1 MILGEVFMR
10 KAGKIHEF
18 RIPAEEYM
26 VSDEK
31 GIQCEPAF
39 MKIDIPKKY
48 GPGMILGEVFMRN
61 YFTVFDRADGNPEH
75 AQVGFARAKKGPAVD
90 DRLRALTGGGMHT
103 FKKGHASTMPLMQSN
118 LQKTDVETKF
128 HHKPGLHEGSS
139 QLQTAETQRRFH

>member
-1 MILGEVFMR
+1 MSMMKTAPCSTVTDKTHPPLTYVLKDAE
-10 KAGKIHEF
+10 GKLQNF
-18 RIPAEEYM
+18 VIPAEEYM
-26 VSDEK
+26 VSDE
-31 GIQCEPAF
+31 GGQTCEPAF

-103 FKKGHASTMPLMQSN
+103 F
-118 LQKTDVETKF
+118 
-128 HHKPGLHEGSS
+128 
-139 QLQTAETQRRFH
+139 